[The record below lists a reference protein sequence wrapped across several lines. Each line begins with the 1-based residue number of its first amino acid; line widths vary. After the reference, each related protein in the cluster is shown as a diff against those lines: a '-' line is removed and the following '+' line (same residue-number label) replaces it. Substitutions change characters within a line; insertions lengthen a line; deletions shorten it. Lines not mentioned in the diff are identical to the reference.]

1 METKTYAPGDSYED
15 YEYYHWRAGLVRN
28 IKPKITNLEY
38 DLMADDQRESM
49 LEYLRY
55 VSRKI
60 ILPGDYEIEEEVPDD
75 KPYVPFKFG
84 DKKRRRVESDTD

>member
-1 METKTYAPGDSYED
+1 METKTFEPGDSYED

-38 DLMADDQRESM
+38 DLMADDKRESM
-49 LEYLRY
+49 MVYLRY

-60 ILPGDYEIEEEVPDD
+60 VLPGDYEIAEEDQMTH
-75 KPYVPFKFG
+75 YIFLSKFR